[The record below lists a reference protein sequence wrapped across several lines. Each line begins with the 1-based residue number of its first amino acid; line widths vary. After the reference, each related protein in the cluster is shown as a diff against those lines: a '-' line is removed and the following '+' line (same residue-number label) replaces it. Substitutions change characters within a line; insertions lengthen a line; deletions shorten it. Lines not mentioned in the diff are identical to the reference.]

1 MNAVELSGIR
11 KSYRLGATEVTVLR
25 GVDLQVAQHEY
36 VAVMGASGSGKSTLL
51 NIIGFLDTPDAG
63 EIRIHGRPVQRQ
75 DDAALSGFRN
85 RTIGF
90 VFQSFHL
97 LGNCSALENVML
109 PLRYRGLARAA
120 ARARASA
127 ALAEVGMERRAAH
140 RPDELSGG
148 QRQRVAIAR
157 AIVGEPDI
165 ILADEPTGNLDS
177 KTSDEVLDVFAR
189 IHANGRT
196 LIVVTHAPHVAERCQ
211 RTIRVSDGRVLDAA
225 ALATA

>member
-11 KSYRLGATEVTVLR
+11 KSYRLGTTEVTVLR

-148 QRQRVAIAR
+148 ERQRVAIAR

>member
-1 MNAVELSGIR
+1 MNAVELSGVR
-11 KSYRLGATEVTVLR
+11 KSYRLGATEVPVLR
-25 GVDLQVAQHEY
+25 GVDLHVAQHEY

-63 EIRIHGRPVQRQ
+63 EIRIHGAPVQRQ

-109 PLRYRGLARAA
+109 PLRYRGEARAA
-120 ARARASA
+120 AGRRARA
-127 ALAEVGMERRAAH
+127 ALEEVGMAHRGAH

-148 QRQRVAIAR
+148 ERQRVAIAR

-177 KTSDEVLDVFAR
+177 KTSDEVLEVFAR
-189 IHANGRT
+189 IHARGRT
-196 LIVVTHAPHVAERCQ
+196 LIVVTHAPQVAERCQ
-211 RTIRVSDGRVLDAA
+211 RTIRVCDGQVIDATAA
-225 ALATA
+225 AAA

>member
-1 MNAVELSGIR
+1 MNAVELSGVH
-11 KSYRLGATEVTVLR
+11 KSYRLGATEVAVLR
-25 GVDLQVAQHEY
+25 GVDLHVARHEC

-51 NIIGFLDTPDAG
+51 NLIGFLDTPDAG
-63 EIRIHGRPVQRQ
+63 EIRIHGQPVQRQ

-109 PLRYRGLARAA
+109 PLRYRGQPRAA
-120 ARARASA
+120 ARTRAQD
-127 ALAEVGMERRAAH
+127 ALAEVGMSHRAAH
-140 RPDELSGG
+140 RPDEMSGG
-148 QRQRVAIAR
+148 ERQRVAIAR

-165 ILADEPTGNLDS
+165 VLADEPTGNLDS

-189 IHANGRT
+189 IHAHGRT

-211 RTIRVSDGRVLDAA
+211 RTIRMSDGRVVESAAHAA
-225 ALATA
+225 A

>member
-11 KSYRLGATEVTVLR
+11 KSYRLGATEVPVLR
-25 GVDLQVAQHEY
+25 GVDLHVAQHEY

-63 EIRIHGRPVQRQ
+63 EIRIHGAPVQRQ

-97 LGNCSALENVML
+97 LGNYSALENVML
-109 PLRYRGLARAA
+109 PLRYRGEARAA
-120 ARARASA
+120 AGRRAQA
-127 ALAEVGMERRAAH
+127 ALDEVGMAHRGAH

-148 QRQRVAIAR
+148 ERQRVAIAR

-189 IHANGRT
+189 IHAKGRT
-196 LIVVTHAPHVAERCQ
+196 LIVVTHAPQVAERCQ
-211 RTIRVSDGRVLDAA
+211 RTIRVCDGQVIDAA
-225 ALATA
+225 AAAAA

>member
-120 ARARASA
+120 ARTRASA

-148 QRQRVAIAR
+148 ERQRVAIAR

-225 ALATA
+225 ALA

>member
-148 QRQRVAIAR
+148 ERQRVAIAR

>member
-11 KSYRLGATEVTVLR
+11 KSYRLGTTEVPVLR
-25 GVDLQVAQHEY
+25 GVDLHVAQHEY

-63 EIRIHGRPVQRQ
+63 EIRIHGAPVQRQ

-109 PLRYRGLARAA
+109 PLRYRGEARAA
-120 ARARASA
+120 AGRRALA
-127 ALAEVGMERRAAH
+127 ALDEVGMAHRGAH

-148 QRQRVAIAR
+148 ERQRVAIAR
-157 AIVGEPDI
+157 AIVGEPEI

-189 IHANGRT
+189 IHAKGRT
-196 LIVVTHAPHVAERCQ
+196 LIVVTHAPQVAERCQ
-211 RTIRVSDGRVLDAA
+211 RTIRVCDGQVIDAA
-225 ALATA
+225 ASAAA

>member
-120 ARARASA
+120 ARTRASA

-148 QRQRVAIAR
+148 ERQRVAIAR

-225 ALATA
+225 APATA

>member
-120 ARARASA
+120 ARARASP

-148 QRQRVAIAR
+148 ERQRVAIAR

>member
-1 MNAVELSGIR
+1 MNAVELRGIR
-11 KSYRLGATEVTVLR
+11 KSYRLGTTEVTVLR

-63 EIRIHGRPVQRQ
+63 EIRIHDRPVQRQ

-120 ARARASA
+120 ARARATA
-127 ALAEVGMERRAAH
+127 ALAEVGMDHRAAH

-148 QRQRVAIAR
+148 ERQRVAIAR
-157 AIVGEPDI
+157 AIVGEPEI

-211 RTIRVSDGRVLDAA
+211 RTIRVCDGRVVDAA